1 MFKFECD
8 SSMELAGMVAQAN
21 EKLANGKKFRRSRV
35 KSPDDPYMRV
45 ATSASVLKNSAER
58 AEAIAR
64 GLTGEL
70 GDFGVEDVQLVLSIL
85 GKDDPASVISRLR
98 ESSLV
103 YEVGDG
109 RYRIT

>member
-8 SSMELAGMVAQAN
+8 SPLELAGMVAQAN
-21 EKLANGKKFRRSRV
+21 EKLANGKKFRRSRA

-45 ATSASVLKNSAER
+45 AKSASVLKGSVER

-70 GDFGVEDVQLVLSIL
+70 GDFGVEDVQRVLSLL
-85 GKDDPASVISRLR
+85 GKNDPASVISRLR

-103 YEVGDG
+103 YEVGEG
-109 RYRIT
+109 RYRMV